1 MRKMILGGAA
11 ALALIAAAAPAL
23 AEVPE
28 STDPIKIANM
38 DWTSAV
44 LNTKIMEV
52 ILKQYGYNVEVVN
65 ADYLAS
71 VSAGIPT
78 GDLTLGLEYW
88 DTTAGEA
95 MAEADQTGTVERL
108 GALGPKATEDWWYPL
123 YMKEKG
129 PGLPDWKALN
139 DCAEAFSVPETAPKG
154 RYLGGPVTW
163 GGFDDE
169 RVEALG
175 LNYEVVHAGTDA
187 NMFAELESAYQRK
200 APILLWIYSPHWAP
214 AKYEGEWVEFPT
226 HDPACYT
233 DPAWGMNKDLAYDFI
248 DITMKKGIQNTL
260 GNNGGVPVAADEA
273 GVTDAKSKE
282 LIKNFTT
289 LTGKNALAYYPDWP
303 VAGFYDTF
311 VAQTQKLIN
320 GSATPDKVLAD
331 LQKAYDS
338 GLPK

>member
-1 MRKMILGGAA
+1 MRKASWGVPGLTGLA
-11 ALALIAAAAPAL
+11 ALALVATALPVAAQT
-23 AEVPE
+23 PE
-28 STDPIKIANM
+28 SSDPIKIANM

-52 ILKQYGYNVEVVN
+52 ILKQYGYNVEIVN

-95 MAEADQTGTVERL
+95 MAEADKTGTVERL
-108 GALGPKATEDWWYPL
+108 GPLGPAAKEEWWYPA
-123 YMKEKG
+123 YMKEKC

-139 DCAEAFSVPETAPKG
+139 DCAEAFSTPETAPKG

-169 RVEALG
+169 RVEALD
-175 LNYEVVHAGTDA
+175 LNFEVVHAGTDA

-233 DPAWGMNKDLAYDFI
+233 DPAWGDNKDMAYDCGKPFGEI
-248 DITMKKGIQNTL
+248 WKYAWAGMKDKWPTAHRIAKNFQFEAAEMNALISQVDLEGKSL
-260 GNNGGVPVAADEA
+260 DEVASAWVAANQD
-273 GVTDAKSKE
+273 K
-282 LIKNFTT
+282 IK
-289 LTGKNALAYYPDWP
+289 GW
-303 VAGFYDTF
+303 
-311 VAQTQKLIN
+311 AQ
-320 GSATPDKVLAD
+320 
-331 LQKAYDS
+331 
-338 GLPK
+338 